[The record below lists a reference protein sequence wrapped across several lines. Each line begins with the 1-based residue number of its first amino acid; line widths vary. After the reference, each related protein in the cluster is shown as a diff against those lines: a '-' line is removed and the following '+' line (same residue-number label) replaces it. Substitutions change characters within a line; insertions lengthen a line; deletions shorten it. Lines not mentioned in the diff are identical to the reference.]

1 MSSDYTEAELAIYRK
16 RLLEFIDDPMRVLEA
31 NCEAHRLDGIA
42 AYLRRGR
49 RLAHLDLDVLMW
61 VIAQFPGSLSS
72 DPAGFAYGR
81 RMTMHA
87 AKRVCAARNRHSRP

>member
-1 MSSDYTEAELAIYRK
+1 MT
-16 RLLEFIDDPMRVLEA
+16 VLEA

-49 RLAHLDLDVLMW
+49 RLAHVDLDVLMW

-72 DPAGFAYGR
+72 DPAGFAYWQ
-81 RMTMHA
+81 A
-87 AKRVCAARNRHSRP
+87 YDDACSEARLRGEEPPFPTLNNGNRYSNTSQPG